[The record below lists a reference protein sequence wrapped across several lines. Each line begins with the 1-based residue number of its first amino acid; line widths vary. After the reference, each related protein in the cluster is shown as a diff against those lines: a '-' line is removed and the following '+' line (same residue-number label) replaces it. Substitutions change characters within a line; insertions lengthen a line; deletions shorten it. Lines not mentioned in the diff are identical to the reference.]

1 MKRVFA
7 LLAVGALAP
16 MIQGAI
22 GTFIPLHYC
31 PDLGLL
37 LVVGLGLCWRSTA
50 GGVVL
55 SAMLGFIADL
65 LSGSLLGQHMLLRI
79 FAFGAA
85 RGCSRQ
91 LNLRGVIPQATFVA
105 ALTVVT
111 TLGTGALPSFFSA
124 VPGVDAEVFRE
135 LLPHALITAA
145 IAPFAVLLVERIT
158 NWLSEVDAGHQLL
171 PLRPRNRLS

>member
-1 MKRVFA
+1 LKRAFA
-7 LLAVGALAP
+7 LLAIGALAP

-22 GTFIPLHYC
+22 GAFIPLQYC

-55 SAMLGFIADL
+55 SATLGFVADL

-85 RGCSRQ
+85 RACSRQ
-91 LNLRGVIPQATFVA
+91 LNLRGVIPRATFVA
-105 ALTVVT
+105 ALSAASG
-111 TLGTGALPSFFSA
+111 LGTGALTAFFG
-124 VPGVDAEVFRE
+124 VGPGVDAQLLRE
-135 LLPHALITAA
+135 LLPHALINGAF
-145 IAPFAVLLVERIT
+145 APLGVWLVERIS
-158 NWLSEVDAGHQLL
+158 NWLSEAEAGQQLL
-171 PLRPRNRLS
+171 QLRPRNRLT

>member
-1 MKRVFA
+1 MKRVLA
-7 LLAVGALAP
+7 LLAIGALAP

-50 GGVVL
+50 GGIAL
-55 SAMLGFIADL
+55 SAALGLIADL

-85 RGCSRQ
+85 RACSRQ
-91 LNLRGVIPQATFVA
+91 LNLRGVIPRVTFVMG
-105 ALTVVT
+105 LTVVT
-111 TLGTGALPSFFSA
+111 ALGTGALTAFFG
-124 VPGVDAEVFRE
+124 VGRGVDGEMLRE
-135 LLPHALITAA
+135 LVPHALINGAF
-145 IAPFAVLLVERIT
+145 APLGLWLVERIT
-158 NWLSEVDAGHQLL
+158 NWLSEVDAGHHLM
-171 PLRPRNRLS
+171 PLRPRNRLT